1 MKIATTEKLKFK
13 KIQRRFQLPLWQAV
27 GLLETLWKAAYR
39 NTPEGDIGRLSNE
52 EIAAA
57 IEWAGDADEL
67 IQALVDTG
75 WLDRDPTYRLL
86 VHDWEAEC
94 EQWLHANFKRY
105 GKQFAKPTQV
115 TASNVLYHATPQ
127 SAEQSTVQD
136 APQRLPLLPSPTIP
150 SPPPAQPAT
159 AAGWEGVEEVLFSH
173 GVAKAPQA
181 VKVARDAGCK
191 VMQVQNVIE
200 FWRANQPRWAAG
212 ALYER
217 IMRLR
222 PDQAFDQLWP
232 ESLSPSG
239 VRQVSADEFR
249 RLFEAGR
256 FAKKPEHH
264 ATKPEHVFGTLRNG
278 ERIECKNYPVKKKPQ
293 GQTA

>member
-1 MKIATTEKLKFK
+1 M
-13 KIQRRFQLPLWQAV
+13 
-27 GLLETLWKAAYR
+27 
-39 NTPEGDIGRLSNE
+39 
-52 EIAAA
+52 
-57 IEWAGDADEL
+57 
-67 IQALVDTG
+67 
-75 WLDRDPTYRLL
+75 
-86 VHDWEAEC
+86 
-94 EQWLHANFKRY
+94 
-105 GKQFAKPTQV
+105 
-115 TASNVLYHATPQ
+115 
-127 SAEQSTVQD
+127 
-136 APQRLPLLPSPTIP
+136 
-150 SPPPAQPAT
+150 
-159 AAGWEGVEEVLFSH
+159 EEVLFSH